1 MMNSKNAI
9 NEINSIVANSEVND
23 EVAEKLLAISSWL
36 EAELKEKEKD
46 IPYCPECDDSDDYE
60 DDGQP
65 DEAQEWYDYD
75 PDC

>member
-36 EAELKEKEKD
+36 EAER
-46 IPYCPECDDSDDYE
+46 PECDDSDDYE